1 MRGLVGLVLLTSL
14 VASDADA
21 DGETTP
27 MIGAGAIVGTS
38 THGDTRMAGV
48 ELEAAWWWRWL
59 GLAVE
64 ASGRASARGGEDDRT
79 LVFGGSLRL
88 RVVQAIVP
96 SLLEPS
102 DVELGVE
109 LQGILE
115 RTWWERTITDVGPIR
130 QGIGLAVRLRGSSDS
145 DVPRLITESRCFVRV
160 LWTRSDE
167 VELAARTTMPPVHQ
181 ARDVMVMFG
190 IGAAF
195 GGGEWRYLQQF
206 RRRAAEGAVMRQLNR
221 VAPE

>member
-1 MRGLVGLVLLTSL
+1 MRGLVGLVLVTSL
-14 VASDADA
+14 VASDAEA

-27 MIGAGAIVGTS
+27 MIGAGVIVGTS

-64 ASGRASARGGEDDRT
+64 ASGRASARAGEDDTT
-79 LVFGGSLRL
+79 LVLGGSLRL
-88 RVVQAIVP
+88 RLLQALVP
-96 SLLEPS
+96 SLLEAS

-109 LQGILE
+109 LQGVLE
-115 RTWWERTITDVGPIR
+115 RTWWDRTITDVGPIR
-130 QGIGLAVRLRGSSDS
+130 QGVGLAVRLRGSSDS

-160 LWTRSDE
+160 MWARTDD
-167 VELAARTTMPPVHQ
+167 VAIAARTTMPPVPEV
-181 ARDVMVMFG
+181 RDLMVLVG

-195 GGGEWRYLQQF
+195 GGGERRYLQQF
-206 RRRAAEGAVMRQLNR
+206 RRRAFEGTVLRQLNS
-221 VAPE
+221 VAPD